1 MSAEFTNP
9 GNAQISHLPL
19 SRIDLHPSLVGVPGL
34 TKRLLDLCF
43 AIFGL
48 VVAFPV
54 MLVIAICI
62 KLDSPGPVLFKQQ
75 RVGLKGRVFWMY
87 KFRTMAVGAEQ
98 RQAELMKFNEMQ
110 GGVIFKMTNDPRVT
124 RVGSWLRRTSLD
136 ELPQLVNVLRR
147 EMSLIGPRPLPT
159 YEVEKHLPHQL
170 RRLDVLPG
178 CTGLW
183 QVSGRSQLDSFQKM
197 VDLDL
202 EYIDQWFVGYDV
214 RIILRT
220 IFVVLKARGAC

>member
-202 EYIDQWFVGYDV
+202 EYIDQWFVGYDI